1 MPGCAALNASATW
14 GSTLT
19 WSGASP
25 VPRQQYQRTAT
36 SPGFAAEPLTGSGV
50 GAGGDSEPLGSPLAA
65 SDEDADGSTDT
76 ATEGALLLVGD
87 EHAAKSNARID
98 TRTASRPT
106 SRCMTLL
113 LRFGWRVGV
122 AVIATDVLLL
132 RRPPP
137 RAGRTRPADPRSARR
152 STATDRRG
160 RTSGRTRPG
169 RLPRRTQRLR

>member
-1 MPGCAALNASATW
+1 MPGCAAFNASASW
-14 GSTLT
+14 SSTLT

-25 VPRQQYQRTAT
+25 VPRQQYQRTTT

-50 GAGGDSEPLGSPLAA
+50 GAGGDSDPLGSTDSPPDA
-65 SDEDADGSTDT
+65 EADGSTDAT
-76 ATEGALLLVGD
+76 ADGAVLDVVV
-87 EHAAKSNARID
+87 EQAANNNARID

-169 RLPRRTQRLR
+169 RLPRRTQR